1 MKGESNGMKAENSK
15 VSDAESVS
23 NEVSPDPARKTWEAM
38 KLTYAGEARD
48 IVRGGSGK
56 IGITQA
62 DLGDTNKPKGG
73 G

>member
-1 MKGESNGMKAENSK
+1 MKSENNKLSNAESASKK
-15 VSDAESVS
+15 VSPEL
-23 NEVSPDPARKTWEAM
+23 ARKTWESM

-56 IGITQA
+56 IGVTLA

>member
-1 MKGESNGMKAENSK
+1 MKSENSK

-23 NEVSPDPARKTWEAM
+23 KKVSPELARKSWEPM

-48 IVRGGSGK
+48 IVRGGTGK